1 MLIRGATVLSM
12 DPTVGDLPRG
22 DVLIDGTR
30 IVAVGPNL
38 TEAAAGETIDAS
50 GCLVMPGFVDTHR
63 HMWEGG
69 LRGIVPRGTLE
80 SYFHRVLLEIGP
92 RLTPADLA
100 VGEALSAR
108 ASLAAG
114 ITTVQ
119 DTSDIHDSP
128 ARTDAVVNALRDS
141 GLRAVFATG

>member
-69 LRGIVPRGTLE
+69 LRGIVPRALWRAISTRCCLRLGPG
-80 SYFHRVLLEIGP
+80 SP
-92 RLTPADLA
+92 RLTSR
-100 VGEALSAR
+100 SAR
-108 ASLAAG
+108 
-114 ITTVQ
+114 
-119 DTSDIHDSP
+119 P
-128 ARTDAVVNALRDS
+128 
-141 GLRAVFATG
+141 